1 MAKNNQCPTTFK
13 WWHIIDRLEDLYRL
27 IPRFVND
34 EGEFIEE
41 EIVEHQREI
50 LRLLFLEEEDVE
62 VVEDEVEQRITVIGW
77 LREQAYLYLPE
88 DEEETE

>member
-1 MAKNNQCPTTFK
+1 MADNNKCPDTFE
-13 WWHIIDRLEDLYRL
+13 WWDIIYRLEDLYKL

-50 LRLLFLEEEDVE
+50 LRLLFLDEEDVE

-77 LREQAYLYLPE
+77 LREQAYRYRK
-88 DEEETE
+88 DKKKTK